1 MNRTF
6 WVNVIEIIILTFNC
20 IIFGARIVI
29 SLTALHHAIS
39 LDSIGN
45 EFHSQLI
52 TLPDSANIFL
62 FWFGYIRKRGVRG
75 DTHHLAIKSC
85 IRSRIP
91 TSNFY
96 WILIH
101 SIKIMHIHS
110 CMEIVG
116 WRMMIACFAFI
127 RLNQNAKWKQICS
140 PIDGQRSGSSFADIY
155 YY

>member
-52 TLPDSANIFL
+52 TLPDSTNIFCFDL
-62 FWFGYIRKRGVRG
+62 
-75 DTHHLAIKSC
+75 DTFEKEESEATRTIWQLRAVSGLGFQLVI
-85 IRSRIP
+85 
-91 TSNFY
+91 
-96 WILIH
+96 
-101 SIKIMHIHS
+101 SI
-110 CMEIVG
+110 E
-116 WRMMIACFAFI
+116 F
-127 RLNQNAKWKQICS
+127 
-140 PIDGQRSGSSFADIY
+140 SSIQSK
-155 YY
+155 